1 MYNKMVKSVF
11 LRPIMG
17 IIPPIPD
24 NIPVFA
30 GNNRVHPARQCTNG
44 RGGENHHA
52 QRTEPPHQ
60 GGPHTDRTPKRL
72 HLRLLRQHLDIH
84 RKVTL
89 KVTNQPISAVLK
101 QLFAGTDNT
110 WKLSGRQIVIGRSVA
125 TAAATPRKITRITG
139 VVRDQNNDPLIGVT
153 IRIKARPN
161 IGTATD
167 INGKYLLDVYP
178 DEVLEFSYV
187 GYKSQDVSVAG
198 QEIVDVVM
206 LQNDAILDAVEVV
219 GYGVQKKISV
229 IGSQQTIA
237 TKELKVPVANLTQ
250 GLAGRVSG
258 LVSVQRTSEP
268 GFDDANIYIR
278 GISTLTASMSAL

>member
-1 MYNKMVKSVF
+1 M
-11 LRPIMG
+11 
-17 IIPPIPD
+17 
-24 NIPVFA
+24 
-30 GNNRVHPARQCTNG
+30 
-44 RGGENHHA
+44 
-52 QRTEPPHQ
+52 
-60 GGPHTDRTPKRL
+60 
-72 HLRLLRQHLDIH
+72 DIH

-125 TAAATPRKITRITG
+125 AAAATPRKITRITG

-250 GLAGRVSG
+250 GLAGRGIGPG
-258 LVSVQRTSEP
+258 LGTAKPVNRASTTRTST
-268 GFDDANIYIR
+268 FR
-278 GISTLTASMSAL
+278 GISTLTSQHERPSDACRRRSPLVLQRRPRRHREFLDPEGRLCNCCFTAFAAPTASLSSIPKAV